1 MKKKIVKIKIMKKEN
16 RIFVIAAVAALA
28 VDLLF
33 RQDAANKISVGN
45 TVLVLGVL
53 VFVNLAAFW
62 LGAERQK
69 NEYAVTGIAGKLP
82 LVSLEGRRLLFT
94 GSMIV
99 AWLIALIWSA
109 VIVRQNYGD
118 WQKYI
123 GAATIGVG
131 LMTLAV
137 FLFIGVKHRKMTEDS
152 ILVLLMAALAMR
164 IFYVVMTQAHIYQ
177 NDIGVLWSP
186 LGGHLGYVRYLLDHQ
201 ALPDFDPTTRHQF
214 YQPPLHYIITALWVK
229 LHTLFG
235 IQIEAVD
242 ENLQVLSL
250 FYSMASLGVLNK
262 IGIRLK
268 VSVWGRLAA
277 LSVIAFLPYDIMM
290 SAAVNNDLLMTLLVL
305 LCIYFTVKWYQESGI
320 INILLM
326 GITIGCAMMTKISGV
341 LIAPGVAIIM
351 LVKAWKGRREWKK
364 YLGQFAVFGLAAFP
378 LGLWYPLKCL
388 LQYGVP
394 LGYVPY
400 MGTDSDQYIGM
411 YTGLSRLFE
420 VGDQLVELCLH
431 WNNNA
436 PYIDYNIPISLV
448 KFAVFGEGS
457 YYLVNETVKTIGTWM
472 FWFTAVLLVV
482 AALLC
487 VYCFVGR
494 RLAWVYKVSFAAMI
508 LVILGSYVKF
518 CYMYP
523 HVCTMHIR
531 YVMVAVYLGVVG
543 AGSVLDCS
551 LGERKDTR
559 LGKSVRGVV
568 SVILLAFAVLS
579 VLLNWNME
587 ILLQ

>member
-1 MKKKIVKIKIMKKEN
+1 MKKEN
-16 RIFVIAAVAALA
+16 RIFVIAAVAAFA

-33 RQDAANKISVGN
+33 QQDAVNKISVGN

-53 VFVNLAAFW
+53 VLANLAAAGRLW
-62 LGAERQK
+62 
-69 NEYAVTGIAGKLP
+69 AVSP
-82 LVSLEGRRLLFT
+82 EGRRLLFT
-94 GSMIV
+94 GSLIV
-99 AWLIALIWSA
+99 VWLLALIWSGG
-109 VIVRQNYGD
+109 IVRQNYGG
-118 WQKYI
+118 WTAYV

-137 FLFIGVKHRKMTEDS
+137 FLFVGVKHREMTEDS
-152 ILVLLMAALAMR
+152 ILVLLMTALAMR

-177 NDIGVLWSP
+177 NDIGVLWSS
-186 LGGHLGYVRYLLDHQ
+186 LGGHLGYVRYLIDNR

-214 YQPPLHYIITALWVK
+214 YQPPLYYIITALWVK
-229 LHTLFG
+229 LHALMG
-235 IQIEAVD
+235 IQIEATD
-242 ENLQVLSL
+242 ENIQVLSL

-268 VSVWGRLAA
+268 ISSWGRFVA
-277 LSVIAFLPYDIMM
+277 LGLIAFLPYDIMM
-290 SAAVNNDLLMTLLVL
+290 SAAVNNDPLMVLLVL
-305 LCIYFTVKWYQESGI
+305 MCIYFTLKWYQESGVV
-320 INILLM
+320 NILLM

-351 LVKAWKGRREWKK
+351 LVKAWKERREWKK

-388 LQYGVP
+388 LLYRMP
-394 LGYVPY
+394 LGYVPN
-400 MGTDSDQYIGM
+400 MGTDSSQYIGM
-411 YTGLSRLFE
+411 YTGARRLFE

-431 WNNNA
+431 WDYYA

-457 YYLVNETVKTIGTWM
+457 YYLINDTVKALGTGM
-472 FWFTAVLLVV
+472 FWFSAAVLIVV
-482 AALLC
+482 AILC
-487 VYCFVGR
+487 VVCLFR
-494 RLAWVYKVSFAAMI
+494 RNIAWLYKIFFATMI
-508 LVILGSYVKF
+508 LVIMGSYVKF

-531 YVMVAVYLGVVG
+531 YVMVAVYLAFVSAG
-543 AGSVLDCS
+543 AALDHSSVENRNPIA
-551 LGERKDTR
+551 GRKGR
-559 LGKSVRGVV
+559 M
-568 SVILLAFAVLS
+568 VITAIVLAYAVLS

>member
-1 MKKKIVKIKIMKKEN
+1 MKRKIMKPEN
-16 RIFVIAAVAALA
+16 RIFVIAALAALA

-33 RQDAANKISVGN
+33 QQDAVNKISVGN
-45 TVLVLGVL
+45 TLLILGVL
-53 VFVNLAAFW
+53 VLVNLAAYW
-62 LGAERQK
+62 LG
-69 NEYAVTGIAGKLP
+69 
-82 LVSLEGRRLLFT
+82 GRRLLLM
-94 GSMIV
+94 GSMIT

-109 VIVRQNYGD
+109 VIVRQNYGE
-118 WQKYI
+118 WAGY
-123 GAATIGVG
+123 VG
-131 LMTLAV
+131 LATVGIGLVTLAV
-137 FLFIGVKHRKMTEDS
+137 LLFIGIKFIGVKQSKMTEDTM
-152 ILVLLMAALAMR
+152 LVLLLVALAMR

-186 LGGHLGYVRYLLDHQ
+186 LGGHLGYVRYLLDNQ

-214 YQPPLHYIITALWVK
+214 YQPPLHYVISALWVK

-235 IQIEAVD
+235 IPIESVD

-262 IGIRLK
+262 IAIRLK
-268 VSVWGRLAA
+268 ISVGGRLAA
-277 LSVIAFLPYDIMM
+277 LCVIAFLPYDIMM

-305 LCIYFTVKWYQESGI
+305 LCIYFTVEWYQEPGI
-320 INILLM
+320 ANILLM

-341 LIAPGVAIIM
+341 LIAPGVAVIM

-364 YLGQFAVFGLAAFP
+364 YVGQFAVFGLVAFP

-400 MGTDSDQYIGM
+400 MGIDSSQYIGM
-411 YTGLSRLFE
+411 YTGTRRFFE
-420 VGDQLVELCLH
+420 VGDQLTELCLH
-431 WNNNA
+431 WENSA

-472 FWFTAVLLVV
+472 FWFTAVLLVA

-531 YVMVAVYLGVVG
+531 YVMVAVYLGVIG

-551 LGERKDTR
+551 LGEGKDTR
-559 LGKSVRGVV
+559 LRKSVRGVV